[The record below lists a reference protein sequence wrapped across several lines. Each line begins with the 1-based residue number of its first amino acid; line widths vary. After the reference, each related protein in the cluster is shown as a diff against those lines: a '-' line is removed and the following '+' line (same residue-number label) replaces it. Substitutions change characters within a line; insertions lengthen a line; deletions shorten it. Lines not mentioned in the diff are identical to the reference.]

1 MSKPSYN
8 FIDATF
14 YFLKVFGQRPLSVA
28 WIGLWQVLLYAGFGA
43 LMLYGFWPLLEMA
56 LEYGGKG
63 DPSDAEMAQAALQGM
78 GFYMLGILGIL
89 ISALMIQ
96 GAWLRLLARDQVVVG
111 LPIRLGAD
119 ELRLLVVNIVIWLLM
134 MAAGVLT
141 IMLFAVVN
149 AGLTMGGQPGGVAVQ
164 ALVNTLLTVIV
175 IVGWII
181 FLLGLAPATSLTV
194 RQRGIK
200 IFDGFAAAQG
210 VMFWMFLS
218 YVVLFF
224 AILMAYVVL
233 SVMQQAFMMIGS
245 SELVGALISFEQ
257 TSDPDLM
264 MEALLDALD
273 SPLFWAM
280 AAIVLIL
287 QLIFD
292 MFVQGSWQGVGAY
305 VAVRHDGG
313 FAPDTPLE
321 APAESVGQAPSE
333 G

>member
-43 LMLYGFWPLLEMA
+43 LMLYGAWPMIELA
-56 LEYGGKG
+56 FDYSDKGGA
-63 DPSDAEMAQAALQGM
+63 PDAEVIQAMIQGAGYYSLGGLGVLVAAL
-78 GFYMLGILGIL
+78 ML
-89 ISALMIQ
+89 Q
-96 GAWLRLLARDQVVVG
+96 GAWLRLLTRNEIAGG
-111 LPIRLGAD
+111 LPIRFGAD
-119 ELRLLVVNIVIWLLM
+119 ELRLLVVNIVIWLFVMVGYLVT
-134 MAAGVLT
+134 ALLY
-141 IMLFAVVN
+141 IVVN
-149 AGLTMGGQPGGVAVQ
+149 AGFLTGGEPGGVAVQ
-164 ALVNTLLTVIV
+164 ALLNTLLTVVV

-181 FLLGLAPATSLTV
+181 FALGFAPAPSLTV

-200 IFDGFAAAQG
+200 IFDGFAAAGG
-210 VMFWMFLS
+210 VMGWMFLS
-218 YVVLFF
+218 YVVLGF
-224 AILMAYVVL
+224 AIIVAYMVL
-233 SVMQQAFMMIGS
+233 GVMQQAFLMIGS
-245 SELVGALISFEQ
+245 AELVGALFSYAQ
-257 TSDPDLM
+257 SNDPELM
-264 MEALLDALD
+264 LEAFLSVLD

-292 MFVQGSWQGVGAY
+292 IFVQGGWHGIGAY

>member
-28 WIGLWQVLLYAGFGA
+28 WIGLWQVILYGGFAA
-43 LMLYGFWPLLEMA
+43 LMFYGAWPLIELA
-56 LEYGGKG
+56 LSYGGKG
-63 DPSDAEMAQAALQGM
+63 EPPDAEIIQAMMQGR
-78 GFYMLGILGIL
+78 GFYSLGGLGL
-89 ISALMIQ
+89 LVAALMIQ
-96 GAWLRLLARDQVVVG
+96 GAWLRLLARNEIAGG
-111 LPIRLGAD
+111 LPIRFGAD
-119 ELRLLVVNIVIWLLM
+119 ELRLLVVNIVLWLLM
-134 MAAGVLT
+134 MAACVLT
-141 IMLFAVVN
+141 VVLYAVVN

-181 FLLGLAPATSLTV
+181 FLLGLAPSPALTV

-224 AILMAYVVL
+224 AILLAYVVL

-257 TSDPDLM
+257 TSDPDLIM
-264 MEALLDALD
+264 QAFLDALN

-280 AAIVLIL
+280 AAIALVL

-292 MFVQGSWQGVGAY
+292 IFVQGSWHGIGAY